1 MRWDLMGRG
10 AAIGVVVGM
19 AAAAETVRSTPALHP
34 AAAGLRPGL
43 ELASIFAWIYAA
55 AGAAIGLVLGLL
67 GLLGPLAR
75 LGAARSLW
83 AIAALAVTFAFWN
96 EAARTQPV
104 FDAWRHAGRAAIAVA
119 AALVVGRALLR
130 RRDVARRLAG
140 PERAFAALL
149 VPAAI
154 GVGLYAARPLAG
166 VSDATAADVTAFAPR
181 FAPEPEAAFAHAHDA
196 GRPRVLLIGV
206 DGADW
211 TRVERGIAAGRLPTF
226 AQLVARGVAAPL
238 RSVEPTYSPRIWT
251 TIVTGATAEEHGV
264 EDFYLEQL
272 PRLGVESLHLRR
284 SMGLARAVLERAGEL
299 RFVPVTSSLRR
310 RKALWNLAD
319 EAGLSSAVVGLWA
332 TWPPEPLRHGMV
344 VSDHTSLA
352 RQREWLDRGK
362 SSEQA
367 QVTTW
372 PVALAAELAPLQRSP
387 DSVTYAELAHF
398 VALDDATWRAF
409 GAVERFSKDVPLSA
423 FRSSHLNDAFHA
435 RVAEKLWR
443 ERSPDLLI
451 LYMRAIDELSH
462 FFYEAGVPEAAS
474 LGWSAEDARR
484 FGGVVDAAYEAT
496 DRALAA
502 LVGEALA
509 DPNVLVALVSDHG
522 WEREADG
529 RYDHNDAPPGILV
542 LAGAGVC
549 RDGCPP
555 LADPSIYDVAP
566 TLLERMG
573 LPLADALHGRPLR
586 EAFATPR
593 VTATVAHYGGPLG
606 TSRALA
612 SQQDAEMREKLEA
625 LGYVER

>member
-1 MRWDLMGRG
+1 MRWDLAGRG
-10 AAIGVVVGM
+10 AAIGVAMGV
-19 AAAAETVRSTPALHP
+19 AAAAETVRGTPVLHP
-34 AAAGLRPGL
+34 ATAGLLPGL
-43 ELASIFAWIYAA
+43 ELASVFAWIYAA
-55 AGAAIGLVLGLL
+55 AGGAIGITL

-75 LGAARSLW
+75 VGAARSFW
-83 AIAALAVTFAFWN
+83 SIAALAVAFAVWN
-96 EAARTQPV
+96 EAARTHPF

-119 AALVVGRALLR
+119 AALVIAHALLR
-130 RRDVARRLAG
+130 SRDAARRLAG
-140 PERAFAALL
+140 PERALAALL
-149 VPAAI
+149 LPAAA
-154 GVGLYAARPLAG
+154 GVALHAARSFERGGPG
-166 VSDATAADVTAFAPR
+166 ATADVTAFAPR
-181 FAPEPEAAFAHAHDA
+181 FEPEPAAAFAHADDP
-196 GRPRVLLIGV
+196 GRPRVLLVGV

-226 AQLVARGVAAPL
+226 TKLVARGVSAPL

-251 TIVTGATAEEHGV
+251 TIVTGAPADEHGV

-284 SMGLARAVLERAGEL
+284 SFGLARAALERAGEL

-319 EAGLSSAVVGLWA
+319 EAGLRSAVVGLWA

-344 VSDHTSLA
+344 VSDHASLA

-362 SSEQA
+362 SSEGA

-372 PVALAAELAPLQRSP
+372 PVALAKELAPLQRSP
-387 DSVTYAELAHF
+387 DSVTWAELAHF
-398 VALDDATWRAF
+398 VALDDETWRAF
-409 GAVERFSKDVPLSA
+409 GAVEQFSKDVPLSA

-443 ERSPDLLI
+443 EERPDLLV
-451 LYMRAIDELSH
+451 LYLRAIDELSH

-502 LVGEALA
+502 LLGEALA
-509 DPNVLVALVSDHG
+509 EPDVLVVLVSDHG

-529 RYDHNDAPPGILV
+529 RYDHNEAPPGILV

-549 RDGCPP
+549 RTACPS

-573 LPLADALHGRPLR
+573 LPLAADLPGRPLR
-586 EAFATPR
+586 EAFATPAA
-593 VTATVAHYGGPLG
+593 TTTVARYGARLG
-606 TSRALA
+606 AGRAVA
-612 SQQDAEMREKLEA
+612 SKQDAQMREKLEA
-625 LGYVER
+625 LGYVEH